1 MANCKGGQATNTEYT
16 HSAQSGTVISH
27 ESGVFSGDFLSKN
40 NDFRALH
47 LILVQICIRI

>member
-40 NDFRALH
+40 NDFHPLH
-47 LILVQICIRI
+47 LILEQICIRI

>member
-40 NDFRALH
+40 NDFRTLH
-47 LILVQICIRI
+47 LILEQICIRI